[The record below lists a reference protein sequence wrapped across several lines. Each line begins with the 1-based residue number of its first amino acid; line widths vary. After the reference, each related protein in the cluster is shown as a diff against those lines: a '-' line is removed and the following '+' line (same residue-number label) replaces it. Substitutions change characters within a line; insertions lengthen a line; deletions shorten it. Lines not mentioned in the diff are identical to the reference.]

1 MLTSASAMAR
11 GSAAMLV
18 ALNALMP
25 FMFVIIAVVIVIIVA
40 FAVASARLLN
50 DAGRRNYNQPQ

>member
-1 MLTSASAMAR
+1 
-11 GSAAMLV
+11 MLV
-18 ALNALMP
+18 VLNALMP
-25 FMFVIIAVVIVIIVA
+25 SMFVIIAVMFVIIVA